1 MPSRISFFFDDV
13 YYAFVF
19 SISTSLSLIE
29 MKYSMNE
36 RFFFIVWLSL
46 LNEIAGFVDTFICSK
61 TKPAHFLESECVC
74 AHTNDA

>member
-1 MPSRISFFFDDV
+1 
-13 YYAFVF
+13 
-19 SISTSLSLIE
+19 
-29 MKYSMNE
+29 MNE

-46 LNEIAGFVDTFICSK
+46 LNEIAGFVDTFICSR